1 MMIMMAIIIIN
12 MIILM
17 ITIDTMI
24 TIIMN
29 SNPSVPD
36 APPQYT

>member
-36 APPQYT
+36 TPPQHT